1 MPQYTDEQAR
11 EQERPMSEVYAYYED
26 LAQQRRPI
34 VERAIATLTGQ
45 EPPTTSV
52 ATPTTE
58 ESDVDLDDEPE
69 PAPEVDDEPTAG
81 DPEPEQ

>member
-11 EQERPMSEVYAYYED
+11 ESQERPVSEIYAYYEN
-26 LAQQRRPI
+26 LAQQRRPA

-45 EPPTTSV
+45 KPATPA
-52 ATPTTE
+52 ATPTIE
-58 ESDVDLDDEPE
+58 ESDLDDEPE

-81 DPEPEQ
+81 DPEPGQ